1 MGCLSWYFADD
12 MRKRLV
18 LGAKA
23 FLPDP
28 FTGDIQ
34 STASYDGYGHIGE
47 KDVFEEVAN
56 WNREF
61 LSKNPDFVLPH
72 SGIKI
77 SYYAWYPLYRD
88 LSLSPED
95 IVNELYAVL
104 GEYRE
109 KKPCLFEYRYI
120 GIEIANSDEDNKALP
135 YPIKICSRPISYQ
148 NVKGYSKSDPNQ
160 GL

>member
-1 MGCLSWYFADD
+1 MECLSWYFADD

-28 FTGDIQ
+28 FTGDIAYE
-34 STASYDGYGHIGE
+34 SGYDGYGHIGG
-47 KDVFEEVAN
+47 KDVYEEVAD

-72 SGIKI
+72 YGKKI
-77 SYYAWYPLYRD
+77 SDFIWYPLYRD
-88 LSLSPED
+88 LSLSPND
-95 IVNELYAVL
+95 IVDEIYAVS
-104 GEYRE
+104 GADR
-109 KKPCLFEYRYI
+109 KKVCIFEYRYI
-120 GIEIANSDEDNKALP
+120 GIAIACYDEDNKALP
-135 YPIKICSRPISYQ
+135 YPIKICSKPMSYQ